1 PETNGKQ
8 SYTLNNSILINKINC
23 KMPVSFKW
31 SSSEDNMQQRD
42 LSWPLLVSNLHPLVD
57 KLMLHVVFDPFGPIC
72 SLQVFRS
79 RNNFCRGYALVTFE
93 HRSDAKNA
101 LEALDF
107 SELLDKRPISSHAPR
122 SLLVSNLMTCVS
134 EEELLEVFIPFGPIS
149 TVHVCRNELT
159 KVSRGFGF
167 VTFKQR
173 RDAESALEAL
183 NFSELFG
190 KKVCISW
197 VQDTTAEALLR
208 SSSPQD
214 NWDVPEA
221 SHPKPVKQ
229 SLGRKLVNTAK
240 NALTAVLTS
249 PEGWVV
255 IGLLATA
262 WPFFS
267 FGPISTVHVKINKV
281 SRGYGFITF
290 KHRCDAESAL
300 EALNFSE
307 FLGKSVCISW
317 AHDTAGRGPIEE
329 QQPSRQLGYYRSKPS
344 LSLSSNHWGES
355 L

>member
-1 PETNGKQ
+1 
-8 SYTLNNSILINKINC
+8 
-23 KMPVSFKW
+23 MPVSFKW

-57 KLMLHVVFDPFGPIC
+57 KLI
-72 SLQVFRS
+72 
-79 RNNFCRGYALVTFE
+79 
-93 HRSDAKNA
+93 DAKNA

-107 SELLDKRPISSHAPR
+107 SELLDKRPMHVIWADHLLFAG

-262 WPFFS
+262 WQSLGRKLVNTAKNALMTVLTSPEAS
-267 FGPISTVHVKINKV
+267 FGIGLLATAWAMRKKLFP
-281 SRGYGFITF
+281 
-290 KHRCDAESAL
+290 
-300 EALNFSE
+300 FS
-307 FLGKSVCISW
+307 L
-317 AHDTAGRGPIEE
+317 
-329 QQPSRQLGYYRSKPS
+329 QPC
-344 LSLSSNHWGES
+344 
-355 L
+355 